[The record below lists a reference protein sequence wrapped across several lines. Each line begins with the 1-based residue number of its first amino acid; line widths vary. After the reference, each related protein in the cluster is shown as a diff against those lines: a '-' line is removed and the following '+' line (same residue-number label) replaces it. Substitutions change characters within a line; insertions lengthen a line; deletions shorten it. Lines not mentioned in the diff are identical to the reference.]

1 MHETSQL
8 IENVGGIIV
17 LLLVAAAVMALSK
30 RIRVPFTVLLVVVGA
45 GISFISDTFDDQ
57 HVALLNMLRGLS
69 LSPDLI
75 LYVFLPTLIFESAFN
90 LNARQ
95 LWQNIIPILTLAV
108 PGLLLSTGIIA
119 GILLLT
125 TSIPVLPAL
134 LLGAILSAT
143 DPVAV
148 IALFRQLGAPRRLT
162 VLVEGESLFNDATA
176 IVLAGI
182 LIAGIGADVGEH
194 NADIP
199 AAFIEFLLVFF
210 GGLLVG
216 WLLGLATGTL
226 LGLVRADVY
235 IETTLTTI
243 LAYTSFL
250 IAEQMFHVS
259 GVVAVVAAGLT
270 LGSWGRIKISP
281 SVRYYVDHFWEYM
294 SFVATALIF
303 LMVGM
308 RVNLGELLASSHI
321 LPWVLLGM
329 LLSRAIVIYGMI
341 PLSNKLPGR
350 ESTNRAYQTVMYWGG
365 LRGAIALAI
374 VLSIPTFEYS
384 DLFIALVMGA
394 VLFTLLVQGLSIE
407 WLVARLG
414 LNKPSLSDRIAESEG
429 SITAKQQAL
438 SRLRE
443 LQSGGFFSAPIAAQI
458 QQQCNDALANERRV
472 LNQLRD
478 HELDQGQEIKR
489 LYLRCF
495 GNEKATYNNLH
506 NKGHLSEAA
515 VRHLMTCLTTQIET
529 VKFLDEA
536 QFASSNKLPQP
547 ALDRHGVS
555 RGLLHLLEGVP
566 GLSTLTEKLRLE
578 HIAIAYE
585 ESWARFHA
593 CVSVLADLEKLKE
606 LTRLDDVVFEGVK
619 SQYENWLKQAE
630 QSIHDMAEQYPE
642 FVGSM
647 QERLGKRLIL
657 LSESEAIQHE
667 DNQGNIPHNLA
678 EKMKEQRLQ
687 SLWDLRGQEIARL
700 KVAPEELLRKVPFF
714 TEVPKVE
721 FDELTRKMKRHS
733 VTAGEKVI
741 QQGETGDRLYMIARG
756 VVRISR
762 NVNNAEV
769 NLATLIAGDFFGEM
783 ALLHDEKRTA
793 TVTSVSPCTF
803 YVLERDK
810 LRHAMGDNPSIKQA
824 LELAAR
830 QRLEQQDSV
839 SVKKDTHGEST
850 LN

>member
-1 MHETSQL
+1 MHGSSQL

-30 RIRVPFTVLLVVVGA
+30 RVKIPFTVLLVLVGA
-45 GISFISDTFDDQ
+45 GITIIADTFADQ
-57 HVALLNMLRGLS
+57 HIAALGMLQSLS

-148 IALFRQLGAPRRLT
+148 IALFRQLGAPKRLT

-182 LIAGIGADVGEH
+182 LIAGIGADVGQH
-194 NADIP
+194 NADVP
-199 AAFIEFLLVFF
+199 AAVIEFLAVFF

-216 WLLGLATGTL
+216 WVLGFVTGTL
-226 LGLVRADVY
+226 LGWVRADVY

-243 LAYTSFL
+243 LAYASFL
-250 IAEQMFHVS
+250 IAEQVFHVS

-281 SVRYYVDHFWEYM
+281 SVRNYVDHFWEYM

-308 RVNLGELLASSHI
+308 RVNLGELLASSNI
-321 LPWVLLGM
+321 LPWVILGM

-350 ESTNRAYQTVMYWGG
+350 QITSRAYQTVMYWGG

-374 VLSIPTFEYS
+374 VLSIPAFEYS
-384 DLFIALVMGA
+384 ELFIALVMGA

-414 LNKPSLSDRIAESEG
+414 LSKPPLSDRIAESEG
-429 SITAKQQAL
+429 NITATEQAA

-443 LQSGGFFSAPIAAQI
+443 LQSGGFFSAPIAARL
-458 QQQCNDALANERRV
+458 QQQCVEALTEQRKA
-472 LNQLRD
+472 LNHLRD
-478 HELDQGQEIKR
+478 DELTQGQEIVL
-489 LYLRCF
+489 LYLRCY
-495 GNEKATYNNLH
+495 GNEQAQYNDLY

-515 VRHLMTCLTTQIET
+515 VRRLMTNLTAQIES

-536 QFASSNKLPQP
+536 QLASSNKLPQP
-547 ALDRHGVS
+547 DLDKHRFSSV
-555 RGLLHLLEGVP
+555 LVHLLEGIP
-566 GLSTLTEKLRLE
+566 GLSTLTEKYRLE
-578 HIAIAYE
+578 DIAIAYE
-585 ESWARFHA
+585 ESWARYHA
-593 CVSVLADLEKLKE
+593 CMSVLTDMEKLKQ
-606 LTRLDDVVFEGVK
+606 LTRLDDQIFEGVR
-619 SQYENWLKQAE
+619 SQYESWMDQAE

-657 LSESEAIQHE
+657 LSESEAIQTE
-667 DNQGNIPHNLA
+667 ESQGNIPHDLA
-678 EKMKEQRLQ
+678 EKMQEQRLE

-700 KVAPEELLRKVPFF
+700 KVAPEELLRKIPFF
-714 TEVPKVE
+714 ADVPESE
-721 FDELTRKMKRHS
+721 FAELTSKMKRHS

-756 VVRISR
+756 VVSISR
-762 NVNNAEV
+762 NVKGKEV
-769 NLATLIAGDFFGEM
+769 KLATLIAGDFFGEM
-783 ALLHDEKRTA
+783 ALLHDDKRTA
-793 TVTSVSPCTF
+793 TVTSMSACTF
-803 YVLERDK
+803 YVLERNDLRDAMEDK
-810 LRHAMGDNPSIKQA
+810 PSIKRA
-824 LELAAR
+824 LVLAAQ
-830 QRLEQQDSV
+830 QRLEEQFSV
-839 SVKKDTHGEST
+839 EGGD
-850 LN
+850 

>member
-1 MHETSQL
+1 MHGTSQL
-8 IENVGGIIV
+8 IQNVGGIIV
-17 LLLVAAAVMALSK
+17 LLLVAATVMALSK
-30 RIRVPFTVLLVVVGA
+30 RVKIPFTVLLVLVGA
-45 GISFISDTFDDQ
+45 GITIIADTFADQ
-57 HVALLNMLRGLS
+57 HIAVLSMLRGLS

-108 PGLLLSTGIIA
+108 PGLLLSTGIIG

-148 IALFRQLGAPRRLT
+148 IAVFKQLGAPRRLT

-182 LIAGIGADVGEH
+182 LIAGIGAGVGQH

-199 AAFIEFLLVFF
+199 AAVIEFLAVFF

-216 WLLGLATGTL
+216 WVLGFATGTL

-243 LAYTSFL
+243 LAYASFL
-250 IAEQMFHVS
+250 IAEQVFHVS

-281 SVRYYVDHFWEYM
+281 SVRQYVDHFWEYM

-308 RVNLGELLASSHI
+308 RVNFGELLVSSNI
-321 LPWVLLGM
+321 LPWVILGM

-341 PLSNKLPGR
+341 PLSNQLSER
-350 ESTNRAYQTVMYWGG
+350 ESTSRAYQTVMYWGG

-374 VLSIPTFEYS
+374 VLSIPAFEYS
-384 DLFIALVMGA
+384 ELFIALVMGA

-414 LNKPSLSDRIAESEG
+414 LSKPPLSDRIAESEVN
-429 SITAKQQAL
+429 ITATQQAAT
-438 SRLRE
+438 SLRE
-443 LQSGGFFSAPIAAQI
+443 LQSGGFFSAAIAARL
-458 QQQCNDALANERRV
+458 QQQCDDALTEQRKA
-472 LNQLRD
+472 LKHLRND
-478 HELDQGQEIKR
+478 ELTQGQEIVL
-489 LYLRCF
+489 LYLRCY
-495 GNEKATYNNLH
+495 GNEQAQYNDLYS
-506 NKGHLSEAA
+506 KGHLSEAA
-515 VRHLMTCLTTQIET
+515 VRRLMTSLTAQIES

-536 QFASSNKLPQP
+536 QLASSNKLPQP
-547 ALDRHGVS
+547 DLDKHRFS
-555 RGLLHLLEGVP
+555 DGLIHLLEGIP
-566 GLSTLTEKLRLE
+566 GLSTLTERYRLE
-578 HIAIAYE
+578 DIAIAYE

-593 CVSVLADLEKLKE
+593 CMSVLTDMGKLKQ
-606 LTRLDDVVFEGVK
+606 LTRLDDVIFDGVR
-619 SQYENWLKQAE
+619 SQYENWMEQAE

-657 LSESEAIQHE
+657 LSETEAIHSE
-667 DNQGNIPHNLA
+667 EVQGNIPYDLA
-678 EKMKEQRLQ
+678 EKMQEQRLQ

-700 KVAPEELLRKVPFF
+700 KVAPEELLRKIPFF
-714 TEVPKVE
+714 AEVPESE

-741 QQGETGDRLYMIARG
+741 QQGEAGDSLYMIARG

-762 NVNNAEV
+762 NVNGSEV
-769 NLATLIAGDFFGEM
+769 NLATLIAGDFFGEV

-793 TVTSVSPCTF
+793 TVTSMSPCTF
-803 YVLERDK
+803 YVLERNDLRDAMEDK
-810 LRHAMGDNPSIKQA
+810 PSIKLA
-824 LELAAR
+824 LELAVR
-830 QRLEQQDSV
+830 QRQQELDHV
-839 SVKKDTHGEST
+839 DMG
-850 LN
+850 N